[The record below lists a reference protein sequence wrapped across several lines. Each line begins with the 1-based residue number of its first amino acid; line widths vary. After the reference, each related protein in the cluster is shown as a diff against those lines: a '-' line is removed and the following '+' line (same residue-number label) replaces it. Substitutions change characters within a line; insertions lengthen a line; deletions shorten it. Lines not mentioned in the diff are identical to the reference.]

1 MLFNGRCPTKNAPCV
16 AQIVYLNIIN
26 SICLPTAVIPIL
38 KLNTSIS
45 VMQNEFRSSKWLSIV
60 CWTLSG
66 IIIGF
71 NVLIF
76 NTFLNEMKFQSP
88 IIGYVV
94 GGTYLAFIVYLIIT
108 PLRPSNHV
116 KTSVEW
122 DTETS
127 VSSA

>member
-26 SICLPTAVIPIL
+26 SICLPTAIIPIL

-108 PLRPSNHV
+108 PLRPSNNV